1 MDCSPPGSSVYW
13 TSQAKTLEWVA
24 ISSSRGSSWPR
35 DWTCISC
42 IGRRVL
48 YHWATREPICNIR
61 LDESLSVSSKKVSSP
76 FHSKGNRTS
85 SPDETRVMRTGNTQW
100 TSEFWYSPNTRIG
113 GWWGDNPTFTA
124 WFPGPCILSNR
135 NTTPSRRI
143 VLQPLR
149 ALPLS
154 WCFSKVVIP
163 MFYEASGWQI
173 ILYAVNQYV
182 QWSHDHC
189 PNFLL

>member
-1 MDCSPPGSSVYW
+1 MDCSPPGSSVHW
-13 TSQAKTLEWVA
+13 TSQARILEWVA

-35 DWTCISC
+35 GWIC

-48 YHWATREPICNIR
+48 YHWATRKPICNIR
-61 LDESLSVSSKKVSSP
+61 LDEASQFPPQKYPLLSMQREIGPLVQMKLELW
-76 FHSKGNRTS
+76 GQETS
-85 SPDETRVMRTGNTQW
+85 MN
-100 TSEFWYSPNTRIG
+100 SEFCYSPNTRIG
-113 GWWGDNPTFTA
+113 SWWGDNPTFTA

-135 NTTPSRRI
+135 NTTPSRRL

-163 MFYEASGWQI
+163 MFYEARGLQKM
-173 ILYAVNQYV
+173 LYAVNQYV
-182 QWSHDHC
+182 QWSHVHC